1 VAGQACAG
9 ANEEELTKCANGR
22 PPVLAYN
29 LSNCGLLRVGPPP
42 FFIFLNFFYFFIFFI
57 FYFFLCYEEVWVCAW
72 HFGRM
77 DV

>member
-29 LSNCGLLRVGPPP
+29 LSNCGLLLVGPPP
-42 FFIFLNFFYFFIFFI
+42 FFYFFKFFLFFYFFYFLFF
-57 FYFFLCYEEVWVCAW
+57 FML
-72 HFGRM
+72 
-77 DV
+77 